1 MYFNAFA
8 FLFGIPIGIM
18 SAAIIPRI
26 CAKTVGIKNYK
37 SINKKKKK
45 KHNKMVLLAKS
56 KLNSIEV
63 LIFKALIDSN
73 ISHDGFVLINNL
85 LKQYDNMKKSKQ
97 INTRYQI
104 NEIVDKFLL
113 VQYKSRAGMPLRQ
126 TGHIVL
132 ADHLQKTKKEYENLK
147 K

>member
-18 SAAIIPRI
+18 SAAIIPKI

-63 LIFKALIDSN
+63 LIFKALIDSS

-126 TGHIVL
+126 TRHIVL
-132 ADHLQKTKKEYENLK
+132 ADHLQKTKKEYKNLK

>member
-18 SAAIIPRI
+18 SAAIIPKI

-63 LIFKALIDSN
+63 LIFKALIDSS

-97 INTRYQI
+97 INTRYKI

-126 TGHIVL
+126 TRHIVL
-132 ADHLQKTKKEYENLK
+132 ADHLQKTKKEYKNLK